1 MRRVGIVGGGMLGLA
16 LGRRLAAAGHS
27 ITIFEAAPD
36 LGGLAS
42 AWSIEDV
49 VWDRFYHVML
59 SSDEAILELLADLE
73 LDGEVRW
80 ESTRTGVLTDGQL
93 HSVSN
98 AVEYLRYPALGL
110 IAKLRMAATILY
122 AARIKDWRRL
132 ERIPVGAWLER
143 WSGKSAFEK
152 FWRPLLI
159 AKLGQGYR
167 DASAAFIWATIQRLF
182 AARQDLRSDKF
193 GFVEGGYARTLDALA
208 ADLADRGISV
218 HTGAAVAQ
226 VGRGG
231 DGVAVTLANG
241 DKHEFHDVVVTLAPP
256 LAARVIDGLSA
267 DEASNLE
274 TVAYLGVV
282 CPSLLLNEPL
292 AGFYVTNIT
301 DPAPFTGVIEMTAL
315 TGPLGGR
322 HLVYLPKYI
331 RSDDPFFD
339 KSDAEVADSF
349 TTELARLYPGFD
361 PQTVIGARVA
371 RARYVMAA
379 PTIDY
384 SRRVSPPPTSI
395 PGVWLVNSSQ
405 IINGT
410 LNVNE
415 TVELANSSAD
425 LLLES
430 WEGSR

>member
-1 MRRVGIVGGGMLGLA
+1 MLGLTLA
-16 LGRRLAAAGHS
+16 RRLAASGKEV
-27 ITIFEAAPD
+27 TVFEAAPD
-36 LGGLAS
+36 IGGLAS
-42 AWSIEDV
+42 AWTIDDV

-59 SSDEAILELLADLE
+59 SSDEAILDLLADLG
-73 LDGEVRW
+73 LADAVNW
-80 ESTRTGVLTDGQL
+80 DSTRTGVLTDGKL

-110 IAKLRMAATILY
+110 VAKLRMAATILY
-122 AARIKDWRRL
+122 AARIKDWQRL
-132 ERIPVGAWLER
+132 ERIPVATWLER
-143 WSGKSAFEK
+143 WSGEAAFEK

-182 AARQDLRSDKF
+182 AARQDIRSDKF
-193 GFVEGGYARTLDALA
+193 GFVAGGYARTLDALA
-208 ADLADRGISV
+208 GDLASTGIDV
-218 HTGAAVAQ
+218 RTGAPVARVAR
-226 VGRGG
+226 VG
-231 DGVAVTLANG
+231 DDVAVTLAQG
-241 DKHEFHDVVVTLAPP
+241 DKHEFDDVIVTLAPP
-256 LAARVIDGLSA
+256 IASRIIEGLSA
-267 DEASNLE
+267 GETSALE

-282 CPSLLLNEPL
+282 CPSLLLDAPL

-301 DPAPFTGVIEMTAL
+301 DPALFTGVIEMTAL

-322 HLVYLPKYI
+322 HLIYLPKYV
-331 RSDDPFFD
+331 RSDDAFFD
-339 KSDAEVADSF
+339 KSDSEVVDSF
-349 TTELARLYPGFD
+349 VAELARLYPGFD
-361 PQTVIGARVA
+361 PRTVVAARVA

-384 SRRVSPPPTSI
+384 SRRVSPPPTSV

-415 TVELANSSAD
+415 TVELANAGAD
-425 LLLES
+425 RLLAS
-430 WEGSR
+430 WATQR